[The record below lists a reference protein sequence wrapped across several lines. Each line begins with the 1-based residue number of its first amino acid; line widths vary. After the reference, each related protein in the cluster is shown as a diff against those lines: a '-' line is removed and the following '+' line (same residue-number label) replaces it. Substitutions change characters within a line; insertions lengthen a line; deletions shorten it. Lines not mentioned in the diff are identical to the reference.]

1 MKEFIKKYYKD
12 LLLVIAYTGVALAV
26 YIVWFESLW
35 HLWYVDLITAIVILG
50 VGVVIG
56 YFYMKSVI
64 NKDSNEVVKEELKE
78 EISNEENQV
87 EAKDGE

>member
-26 YIVWFESLW
+26 YIVWFESMW

-50 VGVVIG
+50 IGAVIG

-64 NKDSNEVVKEELKE
+64 NNDSNEVVKEEPKE